1 MVNDGHATGSRM
13 VVVALALA
21 MLALFV
27 VNIFVGSTHVPPS
40 QVLEVLGVCLGCHAE
55 NVSETTS
62 FIILHS
68 RLPQAVVAVF
78 CGASLSV
85 AGLMLQTAFRNPLAG
100 PSVFGITSGASLAVA
115 IVTLA
120 VGTSTAIGGQIT
132 VVAAAFV
139 GATAVTALILAL
151 SAIVRSGVMLL
162 IVGIMIGY
170 LSSSAITLLNYFAS
184 ADGMRSYMLWGMGDF
199 GAVSSEQLPVFVA
212 LSALALLSA
221 VLLVKP
227 LNALLLGERYA
238 ESLGVDV
245 VSVRNW
251 LLLSTGLLS
260 AVATAYCGPVSFL
273 GLAVPHIARLL
284 MRTDNHKSLM
294 PVTMVCGSAIALLCN
309 LLTTVL
315 SDGVLLPLNA
325 ITPLIGAP
333 VILYVVLR
341 NR

>member
-40 QVLEVLGVCLGCHAE
+40 QVLEVLGACLGCPGG

-227 LNALLLGERYA
+227 LNALLLGPRYA
-238 ESLGVDV
+238 ESMGVN
-245 VSVRNW
+245 VRKTRNV
-251 LLLSTGLLS
+251 LLLLTGIL
-260 AVATAYCGPVSFL
+260 TALVTAFCGPIAFIA
-273 GLAVPHIARLL
+273 LAVPHVARLFTGVADHRVL
-284 MRTDNHKSLM
+284 L
-294 PVTMVCGSAIALLCN
+294 PVTIVMGSTIALLCN
-309 LLTTVL
+309 VVTTLPPSGTV
-315 SDGVLLPLNA
+315 LPLNA
-325 ITPLIGAP
+325 VTSLIGAP
-333 VILYVVLR
+333 VIVWVLLR
-341 NR
+341 RK

>member
-1 MVNDGHATGSRM
+1 MEIKDISCSRM
-13 VVVALALA
+13 VMAALALA

-27 VNIFVGSTHVPPS
+27 MNIFVGSTHIPPS
-40 QVLEVLGVCLGCHAE
+40 QVWEVLGASCGCSEGHVAE
-55 NVSETTS
+55 ITS

-68 RLPQAVVAVF
+68 RLPQAIVAVF

-100 PSVFGITSGASLAVA
+100 PSVFGITGGASLAVA

-120 VGTSTAIGGQIT
+120 IGTSTAIGGQIT
-132 VVAAAFV
+132 VVVAAFV
-139 GATAVTALILAL
+139 GATAVTAIILGL

-199 GAVSSEQLPVFVA
+199 GAVSSEQLPMFVTMSVF
-212 LSALALLSA
+212 ALLSA

-238 ESLGVDV
+238 ESLGVNIV
-245 VSVRNW
+245 GVRNW

-284 MRTDNHKSLM
+284 MRTENHKLLM
-294 PVTMVCGSAIALLCN
+294 PVTMVCGAAIALLCN

-333 VILYVVLR
+333 VIIYVVLR
-341 NR
+341 KR

>member
-1 MVNDGHATGSRM
+1 MVMA
-13 VVVALALA
+13 ALALA

-27 VNIFVGSTHVPPS
+27 MNIFVGSTHIPPS
-40 QVLEVLGVCLGCHAE
+40 QVWEVLGACCGCSEGHVAE
-55 NVSETTS
+55 ITS

-68 RLPQAVVAVF
+68 RLPQAIVAVF

-120 VGTSTAIGGQIT
+120 IGTSTAIGGQIT
-132 VVAAAFV
+132 VVVAAFV
-139 GATAVTALILAL
+139 GATAVTAIILAL

-199 GAVSSEQLPVFVA
+199 GAVSSEQLPMFVTMSVF
-212 LSALALLSA
+212 ALLSA

-238 ESLGVDV
+238 ESLGVNIV
-245 VSVRNW
+245 GVRNW

-284 MRTDNHKSLM
+284 MRTENHKLLM
-294 PVTMVCGSAIALLCN
+294 PVTMVCGAAIALLCN

-315 SDGVLLPLNA
+315 SDGVLLPLNS

-333 VILYVVLR
+333 VIIYVVLR
-341 NR
+341 KR

>member
-1 MVNDGHATGSRM
+1 MA
-13 VVVALALA
+13 ALALA

-27 VNIFVGSTHVPPS
+27 MNIFVGSTHIPPS
-40 QVLEVLGVCLGCHAE
+40 QVWEVLGACCGCSEGHVAE
-55 NVSETTS
+55 ITS

-68 RLPQAVVAVF
+68 RLPQAIVTVF

-100 PSVFGITSGASLAVA
+100 PSVFGITGGASLAVA

-120 VGTSTAIGGQIT
+120 IGTSTAIGGQIT
-132 VVAAAFV
+132 VVVAAFV
-139 GATAVTALILAL
+139 GATAVTAIILAL

-199 GAVSSEQLPVFVA
+199 GAVSSEQLPMFVTMSVF
-212 LSALALLSA
+212 ALLSA

-238 ESLGVDV
+238 ESLGVNIV
-245 VSVRNW
+245 GVRNW

-284 MRTDNHKSLM
+284 MRTENHKLLM
-294 PVTMVCGSAIALLCN
+294 PVTMVCGAAIALLCN

-333 VILYVVLR
+333 VIIYVVLR
-341 NR
+341 KR

>member
-1 MVNDGHATGSRM
+1 MVMA
-13 VVVALALA
+13 ALALA

-27 VNIFVGSTHVPPS
+27 MNIFVGSTHIPPS
-40 QVLEVLGVCLGCHAE
+40 QVWEVLGACCGCSEGHVAE
-55 NVSETTS
+55 ITS

-68 RLPQAVVAVF
+68 RLPQAIVTVF

-100 PSVFGITSGASLAVA
+100 PSVFGITGGASLAVA

-120 VGTSTAIGGQIT
+120 IGTSTAIGGQIT
-132 VVAAAFV
+132 VVVAAFV
-139 GATAVTALILAL
+139 GATAVTAIILAL

-199 GAVSSEQLPVFVA
+199 GAVSSEQLPMFVTMSVF
-212 LSALALLSA
+212 ALLSA

-238 ESLGVDV
+238 ESLGVNIV
-245 VSVRNW
+245 GVRNW

-284 MRTDNHKSLM
+284 MRTENHKLLM
-294 PVTMVCGSAIALLCN
+294 PVTMVCGAAIALLCN

-333 VILYVVLR
+333 VIIYVVLR
-341 NR
+341 KR

>member
-1 MVNDGHATGSRM
+1 MEIKDISCSRM
-13 VVVALALA
+13 VMAALALA

-27 VNIFVGSTHVPPS
+27 MNIFVGSTHIPPS
-40 QVLEVLGVCLGCHAE
+40 QVWEVLGACCGCSEGHVA
-55 NVSETTS
+55 ETTS

-68 RLPQAVVAVF
+68 RLPQAIVAVF

-100 PSVFGITSGASLAVA
+100 PSVFGITGGASLAVA

-120 VGTSTAIGGQIT
+120 IGTSTAIGGQIT
-132 VVAAAFV
+132 VVVAAFV
-139 GATAVTALILAL
+139 GATAVTAIILAL

-199 GAVSSEQLPVFVA
+199 GAVSSEQLPMFVTMSVFA
-212 LSALALLSA
+212 LRSA

-238 ESLGVDV
+238 ESLGVNIV
-245 VSVRNW
+245 GVRNW

-284 MRTDNHKSLM
+284 MRTENHKLLM
-294 PVTMVCGSAIALLCN
+294 PVTMVCGAAIALLCN

-333 VILYVVLR
+333 VIIYVVLR
-341 NR
+341 KR